1 MVHQTFIQHFNPNP
15 IWGKHSK
22 PEFWISIMEP
32 YKADKVVGEEKGK
45 KKKTGTQVEKSL
57 NGHNFVN
64 SWRILK
70 ILNPGESWDQGL

>member
-1 MVHQTFIQHFNPNP
+1 
-15 IWGKHSK
+15 
-22 PEFWISIMEP
+22 MEP
-32 YKADKVVGEEKGK
+32 YKADKVVGEEEGK

-70 ILNPGESWDQGL
+70 ILNPGESWDQVA